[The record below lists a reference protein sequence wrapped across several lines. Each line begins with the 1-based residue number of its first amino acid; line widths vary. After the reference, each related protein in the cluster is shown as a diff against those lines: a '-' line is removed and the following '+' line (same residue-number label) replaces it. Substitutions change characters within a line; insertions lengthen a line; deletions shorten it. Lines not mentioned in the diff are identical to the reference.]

1 MEIKTV
7 NPSTNNNTK
16 SFEEMIGE
24 EVDAANQISN
34 QAKKS
39 PASSQDKSSN
49 EIEDIKNQEI
59 EATFQRRPQFKLN
72 ENNRRRFF

>member
-1 MEIKTV
+1 MAIQTV

-39 PASSQDKSSN
+39 PASSQDKLSN
-49 EIEDIKNQEI
+49 KIEEIKDQEI